1 MKLIKDEIRKRMAN
15 RHLWRNMI
23 GSVAVNVMKRYL
35 KDNLNIKNIDDEVWW
50 YVGFNKLFV
59 KTWNQEIKIFLF
71 KKKQEILNKSNESL
85 ANLWYKT
92 VLSEIFFK

>member
-1 MKLIKDEIRKRMAN
+1 MAN

-23 GSVAVNVMKRYL
+23 GSVAVNVMKRFL
-35 KDNLNIKNIDDEVWW
+35 KDNLDIKNIDDEVWW
-50 YVGFNKLFV
+50 YVRFNKLFV

-71 KKKQEILNKSNESL
+71 KKKQEILSKSNQSL

-92 VLSEIFFK
+92 VLNEIFFK